1 MRCSKPAVEHT
12 HIQVEMVHIRDRCVE
27 GGVCALNQRVHMA
40 LCGGGYDD
48 EMLKA
53 CGRTHVSKNGVHQRL
68 LC

>member
-40 LCGGGYDD
+40 LCGGGCDNV
-48 EMLKA
+48 LGA
-53 CGRTHVSKNGVHQRL
+53 CGKTHSHK
-68 LC
+68 

>member
-1 MRCSKPAVEHT
+1 MKFVY
-12 HIQVEMVHIRDRCVE
+12 IRDCCVE
-27 GGVCALNQRVHMA
+27 GGVRASNQRVHMA